1 MRETWTHE
9 GTGLWRAGVRGGAGG
24 TVPGRYEEPKAGGVG
39 CTGLTVSWTYKSC
52 SSVPTAKN
60 ISPGCLDIL
69 MVQPLSSFSNVQLF
83 QHLCS
88 NVPQQSPLWP
98 CTLKLHAPSWAILTT
113 LSAILLFLALPIFT
127 MLYHFIFYFVHCPT
141 FYTRMGEA
149 PMNGKQN
156 VLMEEAQQILFYE
169 YRRSGTE
176 SRMISRSQV

>member
-1 MRETWTHE
+1 MRETWRRE
-9 GTGLWRAGVRGGAGG
+9 GTGLWRAGVRVGLGGLQVDTKSLRQGESGVLALLFLEH
-24 TVPGRYEEPKAGGVG
+24 TSPVPLFPLPK
-39 CTGLTVSWTYKSC
+39 TF
-52 SSVPTAKN
+52 
-60 ISPGCLDIL
+60 SPGCLDIL
-69 MVQPLSSFSNVQLF
+69 MVQPLNSFSNVQLF

-113 LSAILLFLALPIFT
+113 LSAILLFLALSIFI
-127 MLYHFIFYFVHCPT
+127 MLYHFMFYFVHCPT
-141 FYTRMGEA
+141 SYTRMGGA

-176 SRMISRSQV
+176 SRMISGSQV